1 MHNLEGR
8 EGGEG
13 VKKLLY
19 RILPKCDGKQYYFEF
34 FYQVFFNEV
43 VLYVTLQSSMYV
55 TLQSGFDDGEGKEHD
70 EHGE

>member
-1 MHNLEGR
+1 MGNSI
-8 EGGEG
+8 
-13 VKKLLY
+13 
-19 RILPKCDGKQYYFEF
+19 ILSSFTSF